1 MVAVIDLGQD
11 GMSRCSTVSQV
22 DTPVLC
28 GVLVRGCACL
38 RVCFGPLE
46 GYALWLECDEV
57 VKDGLEERE
66 FGGKFGEFGSYAVYD
81 VSDGSTVGVDGDILL
96 LW

>member
-1 MVAVIDLGQD
+1 
-11 GMSRCSTVSQV
+11 MSRCSTVSQV

-28 GVLVRGCACL
+28 GVLVGGSACL

-46 GYALWLECDEV
+46 GYALWLECVEV
-57 VKDGLEERE
+57 VEDGLEEGE
-66 FGGKFGEFGSYAVYD
+66 FGGEFGEFRSDAIYD
-81 VSDGSTVGVDGDILL
+81 VSDGSTDRVNGVILL

>member
-1 MVAVIDLGQD
+1 MF
-11 GMSRCSTVSQV
+11 RCSTVSQV

-28 GVLVRGCACL
+28 SVFVRGSACL

-46 GYALWLECDEV
+46 RYTLWLECVEV
-57 VKDGLEERE
+57 VEDGLEEGE
-66 FGGKFGEFGSYAVYD
+66 FGRKFGEFGGDAVYD
-81 VSDGSTVGVDGDILL
+81 VSDGSAVGVDGVILL